1 MVHQLVLNLIHVSIC
16 WSSLLTRFRLR
27 RKLNQSSN
35 AIKIKQDLNRLSNPK
50 LAKDQ
55 LWFYQTQKGG
65 YGEGDKFLGIR
76 VPVSR
81 SIAKANVDLPLAE
94 IAKLTASKYHEVRF
108 VGLAIL
114 VLQFQKTKDPKVQ
127 KQLFD
132 FYLKLVKQGCVNN
145 WDLVD
150 ATAPYLGQ
158 YLVDKPDAMKL
169 LQQLTR
175 SKNLWVQRVGVMF
188 TAAFI
193 RAGNNNPTLLLSEQ
207 LLYHPHDLIH
217 KATGWMLREAG
228 KRNIADLRG
237 FLLKHAAIMP
247 RTMLRYSIEKLPE
260 SERKKW
266 LAKKS

>member
-1 MVHQLVLNLIHVSIC
+1 MKQPPTALCV
-16 WSSLLTRFRLR
+16 
-27 RKLNQSSN
+27 
-35 AIKIKQDLNRLSNPK
+35 IKELKQVSNPK
-50 LAKDQ
+50 LATDQ

-76 VPVSR
+76 VPQSR
-81 SIAKANVDLPLAE
+81 AIAKANLNLPLSE
-94 IAKLTASKYHEVRF
+94 IAKLTDSKYHEVRF

-114 VLQFQKTKDPKVQ
+114 VLQFQKTKDTALQ

-132 FYLKLVKQGCVNN
+132 FYLKLVKQNRVNN

-150 ATAPYLGQ
+150 ATAPYLGF

-169 LQQLTR
+169 LQQLIKSR
-175 SKNLWVQRVGVMF
+175 NLWVQRTGVMF
-188 TAAFI
+188 TFAFI
-193 RAGNNNPTLLLSEQ
+193 RAGNNKPTLLLAKQ
-207 LLYHPHDLIH
+207 LLNHPHDLIH

-237 FLLKHAAIMP
+237 FLTLHAGVMP
-247 RTMLRYSIEKLPE
+247 RTMLRYAIEKLPE
-260 SERKKW
+260 TERKKW

>member
-1 MVHQLVLNLIHVSIC
+1 LK
-16 WSSLLTRFRLR
+16 
-27 RKLNQSSN
+27 KLPT
-35 AIKIKQDLNRLSNPK
+35 ATHIERELKQIGNVK

-55 LWFYQTQKGG
+55 LWFFQTQKGG

-81 SIAKANVDLPLAE
+81 SIAKANVDLPVIE

-169 LQQLTR
+169 LQQLIR

-193 RAGNNNPTLLLSEQ
+193 RAGNNKPTLLLSEQ
-207 LLYHPHDLIH
+207 LLDHPHDLIH

-237 FLLKHAAIMP
+237 FLTDHADVMP

>member
-1 MVHQLVLNLIHVSIC
+1 MRQPPTALGVIREL
-16 WSSLLTRFRLR
+16 
-27 RKLNQSSN
+27 
-35 AIKIKQDLNRLSNPK
+35 KQIGNPK
-50 LAKDQ
+50 LANDQ

-81 SIAKANVDLPLAE
+81 AIAKANVNLPLSE
-94 IAKLTASKYHEVRF
+94 IAKLTESKYHEVRF

-114 VLQFQKTKDPKVQ
+114 VLQLQKTKDTDLQ

-132 FYLKLVKQGCVNN
+132 FYLKLVKQNKVNN

-150 ATAPYLGQ
+150 ATAPYLGS
-158 YLVDKPDAMKL
+158 YLVDKPDALKL
-169 LQQLTR
+169 LQQLIK
-175 SKNLWVQRVGVMF
+175 SKNLWVQRTGIMF
-188 TAAFI
+188 TFAFI
-193 RAGNNNPTLLLSEQ
+193 RAGNNRPTLVLAKQ
-207 LLYHPHDLIH
+207 LLNHPHDLIH

-237 FLLKHAAIMP
+237 FLTVYAAVMP
-247 RTMLRYSIEKLPE
+247 RTMLRYAIEKLPE
-260 SERKKW
+260 AERKKW

>member
-1 MVHQLVLNLIHVSIC
+1 LKNL
-16 WSSLLTRFRLR
+16 RA
-27 RKLNQSSN
+27 
-35 AIKIKQDLNRLSNPK
+35 AIDIEQELKQIGNPK

-81 SIAKANVDLPLAE
+81 SIAKANTDLPLAE

-114 VLQFQKTKDPKVQ
+114 VLQFQKAKNPKTQ

-132 FYLKLVKQGCVNN
+132 FYLKLVKQGRVNN

-150 ATAPYLGQ
+150 ATAPYFGQ
-158 YLVDKPDAMKL
+158 YLVDKPDAIKL
-169 LQQLTR
+169 LQQLIR
-175 SKNLWVQRVGVMF
+175 NKNLWVQRTGVLF
-188 TAAFI
+188 SFAFI
-193 RAGNNNPTLLLSEQ
+193 RAGNNKPILQLAKQ
-207 LLYHPHDLIH
+207 LLNHPHDLIH

-237 FLLKHAAIMP
+237 FLTDHADVMP

>member
-1 MVHQLVLNLIHVSIC
+1 MPSMSRSN
-16 WSSLLTRFRLR
+16 
-27 RKLNQSSN
+27 LNQSST
-35 AIKIKQDLNRLSNPK
+35 AAKVKQALNRVSNPK

-76 VPVSR
+76 VPQSR
-81 SIAKANVDLPLAE
+81 AIAKANVNLPLAE
-94 IAKLTASKYHEVRF
+94 IAKLTDSKFHEVRF

-114 VLQFQKTKDPKVQ
+114 VLQFQKTKDAKVQ

-132 FYLKLVKQGCVNN
+132 FYLNLVNQNKVNN

-169 LQQLTR
+169 LQQLIK
-175 SKNLWVQRVGVMF
+175 SKNLWVQRTGVMF
-188 TAAFI
+188 TFAFI
-193 RAGNNNPTLLLSEQ
+193 RSGNNKPTLLVSEQ
-207 LLYHPHDLIH
+207 LLNHPHDLIH

-228 KRNIADLRG
+228 KRNLADLRG
-237 FLLKHAAIMP
+237 FLAEHAAVMP

-266 LAKKS
+266 LAKKN